1 MTTRRRSLAA
11 GLAGLVAAPSLAAPR
26 LAAAQGSPGVTA
38 AEIRIGNTMAYSG
51 PLSGLGV
58 VQGRTMEAYFR
69 MVNDQGGV
77 AGGRRVRFISYDDAY
92 SPPKT
97 VEQVR
102 RLVEQDGVACLFSTL
117 GTPTTSA
124 ILRYVNQRRVPTL
137 FPSTGADKW
146 GNYRDNPWVIGFAPS
161 YRIEAQIYTRHL
173 LALRPEGRF
182 AVLYQNDDF
191 GRDYV
196 HGARDVIGAERF
208 DRQVRLVTYES
219 ADPTI
224 DSQLLSLQAAGVES
238 LILAVTAKYASMA
251 IRKMHEIAWRPNYCV
266 HYGANSV
273 GLVIRPAGAERAAGL
288 TSAAYMKD
296 PTDAAWDDDAG
307 MKDWRAF
314 MARYMPEG
322 DLADANH
329 VYGYSASRAMH
340 QVLRQCGE
348 DLSRENIMRQ
358 AANLVDLEVPT
369 LLPGIRLNSSPT
381 NFRPIRQMQLQRW
394 TGQAYERFGPLM
406 EGSVA

>member
-1 MTTRRRSLAA
+1 MATTRRSLAA
-11 GLAGLVAAPSLAAPR
+11 GTAGLALAAPR
-26 LAAAQGSPGVTA
+26 LALAQTRGVTA
-38 AEIRIGNTMAYSG
+38 SEIRIGNTMAYSG
-51 PLSGLGV
+51 SVSALGV
-58 VQGRTMEAYFR
+58 VQGRTMEAFFR
-69 MVNDQGGV
+69 MVNDAGGV
-77 AGGRRVRFISYDDAY
+77 GGGRKVRFLSYDDGY

-102 RLVEQDGVACLFSTL
+102 RLVEQDRVACLFSTL

-124 ILRYVNQRRVPTL
+124 ILRYTNGRKVPNL

-146 GNYRDNPWVIGFAPS
+146 SNYREYPWTIGFAPS
-161 YRIEAQIYTRHL
+161 YRIEAQLYTRHL
-173 LALRPEGRF
+173 LAARPEGRF

-208 DRQVRLVTYES
+208 DGTARLATYE
-219 ADPTI
+219 ATDPTI

-238 LILAVTAKYASMA
+238 LILAVTAKFGSMA
-251 IRKMHEIAWRPNYCV
+251 IRKMHEIGWRPNYCI

-273 GLVIRPAGAERAAGL
+273 GLVIRPAGPERAVGL
-288 TSAAYMKD
+288 TTAAYLKD
-296 PTDAAWDDDAG
+296 PTDPAWAEDAG
-307 MKDWRAF
+307 MKEWRAF
-314 MARYMPEG
+314 MALYMPEG
-322 DLADANH
+322 DLTDLNH
-329 VYGYSASRAMH
+329 VYGYAASRAMH
-340 QVLRQCGE
+340 QVLRQCGD

-358 AANLVDLEVPT
+358 ATNLNDVELPT

-381 NFRPIRQMQLQRW
+381 NYRPIRQMQLQRW

>member
-1 MTTRRRSLAA
+1 MPTRRRALAA
-11 GLAGLVAAPSLAAPR
+11 GLAGLAATPLAFPR
-26 LAAAQGSPGVTA
+26 LAPAQSMTGVTA
-38 AEIRIGNTMAYSG
+38 GEIRIGNTMAYSG

-69 MVNDQGGV
+69 MVNDTGGI
-77 AGGRRVRFISYDDAY
+77 AGGRKVKFLTYDDAY

-102 RLVEQDGVACLFSTL
+102 RLVEQDQVACLFSTL

-124 ILRYVNQRRVPTL
+124 ILRYVNQRKVPTL

-146 GNYRDNPWVIGFAPS
+146 SDYREHPWVIGFPPS

-173 LALRPEGRF
+173 LSLKPEGRF
-182 AVLYQNDDF
+182 GILYQNDDF

-196 HGARDVIGAERF
+196 NGARDVLGAERF
-208 DRQVRLVTYES
+208 GAVRLVTYES

-224 DSQLLSLQAAGVES
+224 DSQLLSLQGAGVES

-251 IRKMHEIAWRPNYCV
+251 IRKMHEIAWRPNWCV

-273 GLVIRPAGAERAAGL
+273 GLVIRPAGAERAVGL

-296 PTDAAWDDDAG
+296 PTDEAWSQDAG
-307 MKDWRAF
+307 MREWRGF

-358 AANLVDLEVPT
+358 AANLDLEIPT
-369 LLPGIRLNSSPT
+369 LLPGIRVNSSPT
-381 NFRPIRQMQLQRW
+381 NFRPIRQMQLMRW
-394 TGQAYERFGPLM
+394 TGAGYERFGALM
-406 EGSVA
+406 EGNVA

>member
-1 MTTRRRSLAA
+1 MSTRRAFITATTAGTAA
-11 GLAGLVAAPSLAAPR
+11 GLLAAPG
-26 LAAAQGSPGVTA
+26 LGLSQATPGVTA
-38 AEIRIGNTMAYSG
+38 AELRIGNTMAYSG

-58 VQGRTMEAYFR
+58 VQGRTMDAYFR
-69 MVNDQGGV
+69 MVNDQGGI
-77 AGGRRVRFISYDDAY
+77 AGGRKIKFLSYDDAY

-97 VEQVR
+97 VEQAR
-102 RLVEQDGVACLFSTL
+102 RLVEQDQVACLFSTL

-124 ILRYVNQRRVPTL
+124 ILRYVNQRKVPTL

-146 GNYRDNPWVIGFAPS
+146 SNYRENPWVIGFPPS

-173 LALRPEGRF
+173 LALKAEGRF
-182 AVLYQNDDF
+182 GILYQNDDF

-196 HGARDVIGAERF
+196 HGARDVIGENF
-208 DRQVRLVTYES
+208 DRSVRLATYES

-224 DSQLLSLQAAGVES
+224 DSQLLSMQSAGIES
-238 LILAVTAKYASMA
+238 LILAVTAKYGSMA
-251 IRKMHEIAWRPNYCV
+251 IRKMHEIAWRPNYCI

-273 GLVIRPAGAERAAGL
+273 GLVIRPAGAERAVGL

-296 PTDAAWDDDAG
+296 PTDSAWDEDAG
-307 MKDWRAF
+307 MKEWRAF

-329 VYGYSASRAMH
+329 VYGYSAARTMH
-340 QVLRQCGE
+340 QVLKQCGD

-358 AANLVDLEVPT
+358 AANLDVEIPT
-369 LLPGIRLNSSPT
+369 LLPGIRVSSSPT

-394 TGQAYERFGPLM
+394 NGQAYERFGPVL
-406 EGSVA
+406 EGRVA